1 MRPDDTLIYIAAR
14 IQDDLRRAAAECN
27 PHELYSI
34 LYALSRDVDEVI
46 TERIEAAYGIAFNT
60 DFYLDGT
67 PVFVTAKSGKLNR
80 AVNRIRKP
88 GDPQGISDAEKA
100 WLEGKDIE
108 EK

>member
-46 TERIEAAYGIAFNT
+46 TERLEAAYGEFFET
-60 DFYLDGT
+60 DVYLDGT
-67 PVFVTAKSGKLNR
+67 PVRVTAESGKLNR

-100 WLEGKDIE
+100 WLEGKDLE
-108 EK
+108 GK